1 MAIKW
6 SPELKE
12 FDQKKML
19 GSNQKVGI
27 LNAQES
33 SPLTRH
39 DASNLVDSNSVF
51 SRLRDSVSQTGEAVS
66 SSSASLAAQ
75 QNQVRQSH
83 NRDVDDKM
91 EAEAFMKAYQ
101 ESQATL
107 KAGQYSLKYGMNPN
121 ADKFGN
127 VQGEFGGPGGGS
139 LEGLGLNGEQQRI
152 ANDIIKIGR
161 QRGLSDS
168 DIRVGLMTGLAES
181 GLKNVKYGDRDSQ
194 GVFQQ
199 RPSQGW
205 GTVKQVTNTDYSIN
219 KFYDALGKSRKGANE
234 WNTAQNVQ
242 RSAFSDGSNYKA
254 QAPLAGRILAAANNP
269 SGNAVKSMAN
279 SSTGKWLQ
287 SQVGKYHDFD
297 NAYGTQCVDFFRYYN
312 QYLGFNQPPSM
323 GRSGGAKELWE
334 NPVQRKAM
342 SKNYNPI
349 NKNQKSQMGDVVVF
363 NGGLG
368 AGYGHVGVI
377 IEDRGGTIKI
387 INSNSSTVGNGK
399 ATNIVT
405 LNKKNVSGYYRPKGK

>member
-6 SPELKE
+6 SPQLKE
-12 FDQKKML
+12 FDQKTLL
-19 GSNQKVGI
+19 GQNKKVGI

-33 SPLTRH
+33 TPLVRH
-39 DASNLVDSNSVF
+39 DASNLVDSESVY

-75 QNQVRQSH
+75 QNQVRQAH
-83 NRDVDDKM
+83 NTTVDDKI
-91 EAEAFMKAYQ
+91 EAENFMKAYQ
-101 ESQATL
+101 QSQETM
-107 KAGQYSLKYGMNPN
+107 KNGQYSLSMRMNPN
-121 ADKFGN
+121 ADAFGMSS
-127 VQGEFGGPGGGS
+127 EGGMGS
-139 LEGLGLNGEQQRI
+139 LAGLGLNGEQQRI
-152 ANDIIKIGR
+152 ANDIIMIGR

-205 GTVKQVTNTDYSIN
+205 GTVAQVTNTDYSIN
-219 KFYDALGKSRKGANE
+219 KFYDALGKSRKGKNE

-242 RSAFSDGSNYKA
+242 RSAFADGSNYRA

-269 SGNAVKSMAN
+269 SASAVKSLNN

-287 SQVGKYHDFD
+287 SQVGKKHDFD
-297 NAYGTQCVDFFRYYN
+297 GAYGTQCVDFFRYYN
-312 QYLGFNQPPSM
+312 QYLGFQQPPSLSTN
-323 GRSGGAKELWE
+323 GGSGGAKDLWE
-334 NPVQRKAM
+334 NSAQRSAM

-363 NGGLG
+363 NGNLG
-368 AGYGHVGVI
+368 AGYGHVGVV
-377 IEDRGGTIKI
+377 IEDKGGKLKI

-405 LNKKNVSGYYRPKGK
+405 LNKNNVSGYYRPKGK